1 MLLAPSRWRG
11 YGEEEADCV
20 PEVRFFDIVEALR
33 ASGGGASCPPPSR
46 LQ

>member
-20 PEVRFFDIVEALR
+20 PEVRFFDDIVEELR
-33 ASGGGASCPPPSR
+33 ASGGAS
-46 LQ
+46 